1 MSHQVHCVCKMFWP
15 TTRGGPVGLRCLACP
30 RIGLPAMMIE
40 LQVMFMWELGCYESN
55 SPICRVC
62 NTRVCRWRWWWGWWS
77 SRAWSSHRSQS
88 PPGCPTCRWVEGWLT
103 IILYFAFHMFT
114 MAGTSSLHLCGPWGS
129 PTGRCRELP
138 LRPKIL
144 KLRAGESQ
152 VFLVLYFWF
161 ELNGQ
166 CVGWWRW
173 GTERKLRPTWWSGVE
188 APWRSPRYAIKHGK
202 RDMNPKIRILKC
214 DLSMRG
220 KNLNQF
226 SQSVIQR
233 GGSTMAKRSSRIKDH
248 PKD

>member
-1 MSHQVHCVCKMFWP
+1 MKDAL
-15 TTRGGPVGLRCLACP
+15 TGLLLSC
-30 RIGLPAMMIE
+30 
-40 LQVMFMWELGCYESN
+40 
-55 SPICRVC
+55 
-62 NTRVCRWRWWWGWWS
+62 
-77 SRAWSSHRSQS
+77 
-88 PPGCPTCRWVEGWLT
+88 
-103 IILYFAFHMFT
+103 ILHLFT

-129 PTGRCRELP
+129 PRGRSRELP

-173 GTERKLRPTWWSGVE
+173 GTERKLRPTWSGVE

-202 RDMNPKIRILKC
+202 RDMNPKMRILKCDLSMRDQTWRERIWLWILKC

-233 GGSTMAKRSSRIKDH
+233 EGSMMAKCESRIKDH